1 MKVLTTRPVSRA
13 LNLAAL
19 AGACSA
25 LTLAA
30 GAPTAVADCRPCHP
44 PPAASLQQLLPV
56 YAAPSPDP
64 RPVHFMPIDVGPF
77 AHRPVVVEP
86 SLIGAPAVPPA
97 DREPSEQ
104 PPLLPPVPPPAT
116 SPSATPPVPP
126 PG

>member
-30 GAPTAVADCRPCHP
+30 GAPTALADCRPCHP

-56 YAAPSPDP
+56 YTAPSPDP
-64 RPVHFMPIDVGPF
+64 RPVPFMPIDLGPF
-77 AHRPVVVEP
+77 PHRPAAADP
-86 SLIGAPAVPPA
+86 PLTSAPAAPPA
-97 DREPSEQ
+97 AR
-104 PPLLPPVPPPAT
+104 A
-116 SPSATPPVPP
+116 
-126 PG
+126 